1 MPPPSKTGA
10 PGARTPVSVAMGKNP
25 GRNRSH
31 NRRVVLELL
40 RRNGPMGRKAMADL
54 AQISTQA
61 VGNIIEELMAE
72 GLLRDLGRLRS
83 GRGLP
88 PIQYALNP
96 EGAITLGFEIAV
108 GELTV
113 TVVDIG
119 GNLRHEA
126 HIPLPDMSSGPVLS
140 LVVDSVA
147 RLRADFPGM
156 LMGIGVVMPGPFGI
170 VGLSGVGPTTLHG
183 WTEISVAQDLAQR
196 CGVPVYVD
204 NDANAAAVGELLFGK
219 GQNVS
224 HFCQVYFGAGTG
236 LGAIID
242 DQPLRG
248 AFGNAGEIGHIVVA
262 PGGRPCQCGQS
273 GCLERYASL
282 HSLREMLEAAG
293 EPATLDDLRRHH
305 RDGHPVLEEWLA
317 TAAPHLS
324 AMIGIVENMFDP
336 QTIIIGG
343 KLPGAVLDALVERLS
358 IPSTVASRADR
369 ALPRVQRGQTG
380 QASAAL
386 GAAALPFFNAIT
398 PRLDRAEDGLAPA
411 SD

>member
-1 MPPPSKTGA
+1 
-10 PGARTPVSVAMGKNP
+10 MGKNP

-40 RRNGPMGRKAMADL
+40 RRNGKMGRKAMADL

-61 VGNIIEELMAE
+61 VGNIIDELMAE
-72 GLLRDLGRLRS
+72 GLLLDLGRLRS

-96 EGAITLGFEIAV
+96 DGAITLGFEIAV

-113 TVVDIG
+113 TVLDIT
-119 GNLRHEA
+119 GNPRHED
-126 HIPLPDMSSGPVLS
+126 HIPLPDMQPDPVLS
-140 LVVDSVA
+140 LVAATVA
-147 RLRADFPGM
+147 RLRTDYPGQ

-170 VGLSGVGPTTLHG
+170 EGLSGVGPTTLPG
-183 WTEISVAQDLAQR
+183 WTEVNVAQDLACR

-219 GQNVS
+219 GQNLS
-224 HFCQVYFGAGTG
+224 DFCLLYFGAGIG
-236 LGAIID
+236 LGAIVAE
-242 DQPLRG
+242 QPLRG

-282 HSLREMLEAAG
+282 HSLREALEAAG
-293 EPATLDDLRRHH
+293 LPATLDDLRRHQ
-305 RDGHPVLEEWLA
+305 RDGNPVLQDWV
-317 TAAPHLS
+317 TGAAPYLS
-324 AMIGIVENMFDP
+324 AMIGILENLFDP
-336 QTIIIGG
+336 QTVIVGG
-343 KLPGAVLDALVERLS
+343 KLPGAVLDALVEGLS
-358 IPSTVASRADR
+358 VPPSVANRADR
-369 ALPRVQRGQTG
+369 TLPRVQRGQTG

-398 PRLDRAEDGLAPA
+398 PRLDRAEDELAPA
-411 SD
+411 AD